1 MKKKEK
7 GLAAESRDEGRQIL
21 KRVESREKWV
31 GFDQVDRLASD
42 RLASDSMLPCA
53 SPAGLATSVWSSS
66 SAESSVEGGPL
77 GGAGVVDGVSS
88 SGTA

>member
-1 MKKKEK
+1 M
-7 GLAAESRDEGRQIL
+7 
-21 KRVESREKWV
+21 

-42 RLASDSMLPCA
+42 GMLPWA
-53 SPAGLATSVWSSS
+53 LPAGLTTSVWSSS

>member
-31 GFDQVDRLASD
+31 GFDQVD